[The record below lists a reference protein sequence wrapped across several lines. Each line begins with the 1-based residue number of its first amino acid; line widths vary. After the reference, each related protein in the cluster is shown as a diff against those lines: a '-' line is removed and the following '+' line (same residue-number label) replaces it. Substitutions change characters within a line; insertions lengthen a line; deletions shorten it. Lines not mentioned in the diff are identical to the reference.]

1 MGSHGF
7 EMAASWKIF
16 TFHTMGP
23 RLDES
28 SKFHEIVGLV
38 DVDVFV
44 FFLVKAQL
52 AAKNK
57 LFKIVE
63 SFVFHNF

>member
-1 MGSHGF
+1 MGPNGF

-28 SKFHEIVGLV
+28 SKFHGKIVGLIDV
-38 DVDVFV
+38 DVDVFSCKG
-44 FFLVKAQL
+44 LIG
-52 AAKNK
+52 NK
-57 LFKIVE
+57 KQV
-63 SFVFHNF
+63 V

>member
-1 MGSHGF
+1 MGPNGF

-16 TFHTMGP
+16 TFHTKGP

-28 SKFHEIVGLV
+28 SKFYGKIVGLIDV

-44 FFLVKAQL
+44 FFFVKA
-52 AAKNK
+52 
-57 LFKIVE
+57 
-63 SFVFHNF
+63 